1 MQSLAYWHD
10 GHGKT
15 QPRRLK
21 LVWNITGAKTAA
33 LIVPGAPVLWGF
45 DATPLTS
52 TLTDAFLGTTSEFPT
67 VDFDSTSLGADAFG
81 GVINMGGQCKKVVQM
96 VARCY
101 SASNTLVTRQCQGG
115 TALTD
120 STLATECAV
129 GANGNIGFKVD
140 FGNTPDFDGLTAGTI
155 EIEIDW
161 ISK

>member
-1 MQSLAYWHD
+1 MQSLSYWHD

-15 QPRRLK
+15 QPRQLK
-21 LVWNITGAKTAA
+21 LLFDITGAAA
-33 LIVPGAPVLWGF
+33 ASLIVPGAPVLFGF
-45 DATPLTS
+45 TATPLTS

-67 VDFDSTSLGADAFG
+67 ADFDATSMGADAFG

-101 SASNTLVTRQCQGG
+101 SSSNTVVTRQCPGG

-120 STLATECAV
+120 TTLTTECAV
-129 GANGNIGFKVD
+129 GAYGNIGFKVD
-140 FGNTPDFDGLTAGTI
+140 FGNTPDFDGLTDGTI
-155 EIEIDW
+155 EIIIDW

>member
-1 MQSLAYWHD
+1 MQSLSYWHD

-21 LVWNITGAKTAA
+21 LVYNITGAKAA
-33 LIVPGAPVLWGF
+33 SLIVPGAPALTSF
-45 DATPLTS
+45 DATALT
-52 TLTDAFLGTTSEFPT
+52 TALTDAFLGTSLEFPT
-67 VDFDSTSLGADAFG
+67 VDFDSTSMGNDAFG

-101 SASNTLVTRQCQGG
+101 SASNTVVTRQCQGG

-129 GANGNIGFKVD
+129 GASGNIGFKVD
-140 FGNTPDFDGLTAGTI
+140 FGNTPDMDGLTAGTI